1 MAGCMNLGGVP
12 RAFLTTLLGVSFTE
26 PLSDGKVRDRDITF
40 LSEKLR
46 KSSTGAAQP
55 SSKESREHR
64 AQNGQEVENQEQK
77 GKLGDDEDSSS
88 RSPSQDRRMETLGL
102 LDATRAD
109 VEKKGKTTDGF
120 STERIP
126 STSTVSE
133 DGKGSSTGNRRQER
147 EEHRPSME
155 MGS

>member
-1 MAGCMNLGGVP
+1 MNLGGVP

-55 SSKESREHR
+55 SSKESHEHR
-64 AQNGQEVENQEQK
+64 AQNSEEVENQEQK

-88 RSPSQDRRMETLGL
+88 RSPSQDCRMEVFGPQELTWKRKVKQVTGSPQ
-102 LDATRAD
+102 
-109 VEKKGKTTDGF
+109 KGF
-120 STERIP
+120 QVPAQS
-126 STSTVSE
+126 
-133 DGKGSSTGNRRQER
+133 
-147 EEHRPSME
+147 
-155 MGS
+155 